1 MIESK
6 SFLMKRISEMNSPI
20 PYFITKMFSMNSDL
34 LNRRKNKKKKPRKV
48 PRLKPRNK
56 PKCSNKWLEWILMG
70 TNLNMVKTL
79 QYLTRCTWI
88 ILNKSITTMFQML
101 DQLNLF
107 RHKFLK
113 DRTVNKAHNMVLMEV
128 QIDKMMT
135 MRVKVL
141 V

>member
-1 MIESK
+1 M
-6 SFLMKRISEMNSPI
+6 
-20 PYFITKMFSMNSDL
+20 
-34 LNRRKNKKKKPRKV
+34 V
-48 PRLKPRNK
+48 
-56 PKCSNKWLEWILMG
+56 

-107 RHKFLK
+107 HHKFLK

-128 QIDKMMT
+128 QIDKTMT
-135 MRVKVL
+135 MRVKVQ

>member
-1 MIESK
+1 
-6 SFLMKRISEMNSPI
+6 
-20 PYFITKMFSMNSDL
+20 
-34 LNRRKNKKKKPRKV
+34 
-48 PRLKPRNK
+48 
-56 PKCSNKWLEWILMG
+56 
-70 TNLNMVKTL
+70 
-79 QYLTRCTWI
+79 
-88 ILNKSITTMFQML
+88 MFQML